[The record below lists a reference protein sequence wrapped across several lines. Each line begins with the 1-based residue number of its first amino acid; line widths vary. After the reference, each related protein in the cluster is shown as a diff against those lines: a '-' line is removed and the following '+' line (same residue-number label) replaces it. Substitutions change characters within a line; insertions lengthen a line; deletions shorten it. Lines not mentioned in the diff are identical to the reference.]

1 MDTLTL
7 LHEASLSRFYQHFAG
22 TLEMGGN
29 EAPKA
34 IAILTAS
41 RASLSKAENNK
52 RNAELRKLIKMATY
66 NVNEGE
72 ERIGFFKVIGTYA
85 ETQADGTTK
94 RVKEDSTVVVAPA
107 NQAQKLKKMAMVLGA
122 KFDQDSIFFA
132 ENGQAMLIYT
142 RDVMDEAGNVE
153 FKKGHITRLGAFH
166 PQQLGMAFTKIK
178 GKTFAFEWIGEQL
191 EYGNPSCY
199 NEAMMFESFAKHF
212 DSSDDPLVEWEAK
225 VKSVKEEIEQIEEG
239 CKKEENDDEC
249 EDEKKDLEDKD
260 SKGDDSDDDEEDED
274 DDEELDEKLIESFNF
289 SGVRPVNP
297 GVHKVAKNKLMT
309 PANSQKYMKGIL
321 SKCKTY
327 LKKEF
332 KYSKDIDA
340 ELDQALMVIEKYCK
354 NVIKDGSL
362 PYLSS
367 SLWMVDAGDP
377 YTDLPATYSFSYK
390 TLEQI
395 KTASMDVAVRT
406 GIVEADA
413 LKKLEGVV
421 NSVMD
426 ELEPSHTGNINRGEV
441 EAIAIDALSCVYNM
455 EIFNDERSFM
465 NSRLSNAIF
474 NAFGRTLPANGT
486 EAFRTAIVE
495 YLTKHKTK

>member
-29 EAPKA
+29 EAPKT

-66 NVNEGE
+66 NVKEGE

-212 DSSDDPLVEWEAK
+212 DSSDDPLVEWEVK

-239 CKKEENDDEC
+239 CKKEEHDSEDDC
-249 EDEKKDLEDKD
+249 EDEKKDSEEND
-260 SKGDDSDDDEEDED
+260 SKDDESDEDED
-274 DDEELDEKLIESFNF
+274 DDEELDEKLMESFNF

-321 SKCKTY
+321 SKCKIY

-474 NAFGRTLPANGT
+474 NAFGRTLPANGI

>member
-1 MDTLTL
+1 MDTITL

-22 TLEMGGN
+22 TLEMGGK

-41 RASLSKAENNK
+41 RAALSKAENNK
-52 RNAELRKLIKMATY
+52 RNADLRKLIKMATY
-66 NVNEGE
+66 NVKEGE

-85 ETQADGTTK
+85 ETQADGTSK

-132 ENGQAMLIYT
+132 EDGQAMLIYT
-142 RDVMDEAGNVE
+142 RDVKDEMGNVE

-212 DSSDDPLVEWEAK
+212 DTSDDPLVEWESK
-225 VKSVKEEIEQIEEG
+225 VKSVKEELEQIEEG
-239 CKKEENDDEC
+239 CKKEEKDCDDSDED
-249 EDEKKDLEDKD
+249 EDKDEKK
-260 SKGDDSDDDEEDED
+260 DSDDDESED
-274 DDEELDEKLIESFNF
+274 DDEELDENLVEAMNF
-289 SGVRPVNP
+289 SNVRPINL
-297 GVHKVAKNKLMT
+297 GVHKMAKNKLMT
-309 PANSQKYMKGIL
+309 SSNSQKYMKAIL

-332 KYSKDIDA
+332 KYSNDVDA
-340 ELDQALMVIEKYCK
+340 ELEQALMVVKKYCEK
-354 NVIKDGSL
+354 VIKDGSL

-390 TLEQI
+390 TLDQL

-413 LKKLEGVV
+413 LKKLEEVV

-426 ELEPSHTGNINRGEV
+426 ELEAIHTGKINRSDV
-441 EAIAIDALSCVYNM
+441 DTIALNALSAVYNM
-455 EIFNDERSFM
+455 EIFNDERSFL
-465 NSRLSNAIF
+465 NTRLSNEIF
-474 NAFGRTLPANGT
+474 NAFGGRLPANGT
-486 EAFRTAIVE
+486 ETFRTAFVE

>member
-1 MDTLTL
+1 MDTITL

-66 NVNEGE
+66 NVKDGE

-85 ETQADGTTK
+85 ETQTDGTSK

-142 RDVMDEAGNVE
+142 RDVTDESGNVE

-191 EYGNPSCY
+191 EYGNPTCY

-212 DSSDDPLVEWEAK
+212 DSSEDPLTEWETK
-225 VKSVKEEIEQIEEG
+225 VKSVKEELEKIEEG
-239 CKKEENDDEC
+239 CKKEEEEPESRKDCKDCKDDT
-249 EDEKKDLEDKD
+249 
-260 SKGDDSDDDEEDED
+260 DSDDDEDKSEED
-274 DDEELDEKLIESFNF
+274 DDDDELDESYNELKDI
-289 SGVRPVNP
+289 RPFENET
-297 GVHKVAKNKLMT
+297 KMAKHKLMT
-309 PANSQKYMKGIL
+309 PSNSKKYMKGIL
-321 SKCKTY
+321 SKCKVY

-332 KYSKDIDA
+332 KYSQDSET
-340 ELDQALMVIEKYCK
+340 ELNLALKKVEHYCEHIIK
-354 NVIKDGSL
+354 NGSL
-362 PYLSS
+362 PYLGESM
-367 SLWMVDAGDP
+367 WVTDPGDIQ
-377 YTDLPATYSFSYK
+377 TDLFPSYSFGY
-390 TLEQI
+390 TTMNQI
-395 KTASMDVAVRT
+395 KNASMDVAIKSGVLKST
-406 GIVEADA
+406 IIEDIEKVVEF
-413 LKKLEGVV
+413 VI
-421 NSVMD
+421 D
-426 ELEPSHTGNINRGEV
+426 ELEPLHKKKVNRSNIGD
-441 EAIAIDALSCVYNM
+441 IARRVVASVYNM
-455 EIFNDERSFM
+455 EIYNDERSFL
-465 NSRLSNAIF
+465 NTRVSNAIF
-474 NAFGRTLPANGT
+474 DAFGGSMPANGS
-486 EAFRTAIVE
+486 ESFRTAFID
-495 YLTKHKTK
+495 YLINHKMPK

>member
-66 NVNEGE
+66 NVKEGE

-94 RVKEDSTVVVAPA
+94 RVKEDSTVVVSPA

-239 CKKEENDDEC
+239 CKKEEHDSEEDC
-249 EDEKKDLEDKD
+249 EDEKKDSEEND
-260 SKGDDSDDDEEDED
+260 SKDDESDEDED

-426 ELEPSHTGNINRGEV
+426 ELEPSHTGKINRGEV
-441 EAIAIDALSCVYNM
+441 ETIAIDALSCVYNM

>member
-1 MDTLTL
+1 
-7 LHEASLSRFYQHFAG
+7 
-22 TLEMGGN
+22 MGGN

-66 NVNEGE
+66 NVKEGE

-153 FKKGHITRLGAFH
+153 FNKGHITRLGAFH

-239 CKKEENDDEC
+239 CKK
-249 EDEKKDLEDKD
+249 
-260 SKGDDSDDDEEDED
+260 
-274 DDEELDEKLIESFNF
+274 
-289 SGVRPVNP
+289 
-297 GVHKVAKNKLMT
+297 KNT
-309 PANSQKYMKGIL
+309 IQKMIVKMK
-321 SKCKTY
+321 
-327 LKKEF
+327 
-332 KYSKDIDA
+332 
-340 ELDQALMVIEKYCK
+340 
-354 NVIKDGSL
+354 
-362 PYLSS
+362 
-367 SLWMVDAGDP
+367 
-377 YTDLPATYSFSYK
+377 
-390 TLEQI
+390 
-395 KTASMDVAVRT
+395 R
-406 GIVEADA
+406 
-413 LKKLEGVV
+413 
-421 NSVMD
+421 
-426 ELEPSHTGNINRGEV
+426 
-441 EAIAIDALSCVYNM
+441 
-455 EIFNDERSFM
+455 
-465 NSRLSNAIF
+465 
-474 NAFGRTLPANGT
+474 RTLRKMIPRMMDPTKMRMMTKNQT
-486 EAFRTAIVE
+486 KNLQNLLISLVYVLLTLVFIKLQRTS
-495 YLTKHKTK
+495 

>member
-1 MDTLTL
+1 MDTITL

-66 NVNEGE
+66 NVKDGE

-85 ETQADGTTK
+85 ETQADGTSK

-142 RDVMDEAGNVE
+142 RDVTDESGNVE

-191 EYGNPSCY
+191 EYGNPTCY
-199 NEAMMFESFAKHF
+199 TEAMMFESFAKHF
-212 DSSDDPLVEWEAK
+212 DSSEDPLTEWEAK
-225 VKSVKEEIEQIEEG
+225 VKSVKEDLEKKIEEG
-239 CKKEENDDEC
+239 CKKEEDSDDC
-249 EDEKKDLEDKD
+249 KDDVDSEDDKD
-260 SKGDDSDDDEEDED
+260 DSESDDEEDKDED
-274 DDEELDEKLIESFNF
+274 ELDESYNELKDI
-289 SGVRPVNP
+289 RPFE
-297 GVHKVAKNKLMT
+297 HETKMAKHKLMT
-309 PANSQKYMKGIL
+309 PSNSKKYMKGIL
-321 SKCKTY
+321 SKCKVY

-332 KYSKDIDA
+332 KYSQDPET
-340 ELDQALMVIEKYCK
+340 ELNLALKKVEHYCDHIIK
-354 NVIKDGSL
+354 NGSL
-362 PYLSS
+362 PYLGESM
-367 SLWMVDAGDP
+367 WVTDPGDIQ
-377 YTDLPATYSFSYK
+377 TDLFPSYSFGY
-390 TLEQI
+390 TTMNQI
-395 KTASMDVAVRT
+395 KNASMDVAIKSGILKST
-406 GIVEADA
+406 IIEDIEKIVENVIN
-413 LKKLEGVV
+413 KLEPLHKKKVNRSNIGDIARRVV
-421 NSVMD
+421 AS
-426 ELEPSHTGNINRGEV
+426 
-441 EAIAIDALSCVYNM
+441 VYNM
-455 EIFNDERSFM
+455 EIYNDERSFL
-465 NSRLSNAIF
+465 NTRVTNAIF
-474 NAFGRTLPANGT
+474 DAFGGSMPANGS
-486 EAFRTAIVE
+486 ESFRTAFID
-495 YLTKHKTK
+495 YLINHKMPK

>member
-66 NVNEGE
+66 NVKEGE

-239 CKKEENDDEC
+239 CKKEEHDSEEDC
-249 EDEKKDLEDKD
+249 EDEKKDSEEND
-260 SKGDDSDDDEEDED
+260 SKDDESDEDED
-274 DDEELDEKLIESFNF
+274 DDEELDEKLMESFNF

-321 SKCKTY
+321 SKCKIY

-474 NAFGRTLPANGT
+474 NAFGRTLPANGI

>member
-1 MDTLTL
+1 MDTITL

-66 NVNEGE
+66 NVKDGE

-85 ETQADGTTK
+85 ETQADGTSK

-142 RDVMDEAGNVE
+142 RDVTDESGNVE

-191 EYGNPSCY
+191 EYGNPTCY
-199 NEAMMFESFAKHF
+199 TEAMMFESFAKHF
-212 DSSDDPLVEWEAK
+212 DSSEDPLTEWEAK
-225 VKSVKEEIEQIEEG
+225 VKSVKEDLEKKIEEG
-239 CKKEENDDEC
+239 CKKEE
-249 EDEKKDLEDKD
+249 
-260 SKGDDSDDDEEDED
+260 DSDDCEDDKDDSESDDEEED
-274 DDEELDEKLIESFNF
+274 KDDEELDESYNELKDIRPSEVESEM
-289 SGVRPVNP
+289 
-297 GVHKVAKNKLMT
+297 AKYKLMT
-309 PANSQKYMKGIL
+309 PSNSQKYMKAIL

-332 KYSKDIDA
+332 KFKQNP
-340 ELDQALMVIEKYCK
+340 EEEVNLALKKVEGYCK
-354 NVIKDGSL
+354 YAIKNGSL
-362 PYLSS
+362 PYLGEHM
-367 SLWMVDAGDP
+367 WITDYGDIQ
-377 YTDLPATYSFSYK
+377 TDVFPSYSFGYK
-390 TLEQI
+390 TLDQL
-395 KTASMDVAVRT
+395 KNASMDVAIKT
-406 GIVEADA
+406 GIIKPTIIEDIEKIVGVVFD
-413 LKKLEGVV
+413 KLEQVHKKKVNRSNIGDIARRVV
-421 NSVMD
+421 AS
-426 ELEPSHTGNINRGEV
+426 
-441 EAIAIDALSCVYNM
+441 VYNM
-455 EIFNDERSFM
+455 EIYNDERSFL
-465 NSRLSNAIF
+465 NTRVTNAIF
-474 NAFGRTLPANGT
+474 DAFGGSMPANGSET
-486 EAFRTAIVE
+486 FRIAFID
-495 YLTKHKTK
+495 YLINHKMPK